1 MKSTFAHTNLPPLP
15 KNWVWSTMNDVC
27 LKVQDGTHFSPQNQL
42 PHGRYRYLTAKNI
55 RPLGLDLSDVSYIEE
70 EEHRAIYTRC
80 DPKKGDVLL
89 VKDGVNTGDVALNTL
104 DNEFSLLS
112 SVCLLRPKPDLL
124 SSPFLR
130 YFLQSPVGARLLTG
144 KMTGTAIR
152 RIVLRQI
159 KETPIPIA
167 PLFEQQSLVAEIEKQ
182 FSRLDEAV
190 AILKRVKANL
200 KRYKAAVL
208 KAAVEGKLTEEWRKA
223 HPDVE
228 PASELLK
235 RILAERR
242 AKWSGRGNYKEP
254 KIDHAVECSE
264 GWVGVPVEVI
274 SEIVDGDRGKEYPKQ
289 EDFLD
294 QGYCLFLSTKN
305 VRPYGFVFKENQ
317 FISKDKHEKLRKGTL
332 KPGDIVFTSRGT
344 IGNIAHYSDDIK
356 YKCVRINS
364 GMFILRGFYDLLDEG
379 YFAWYLRS
387 HAIRE
392 QIAKLSSG
400 TAQPQ
405 LPIREFKTFNV
416 HFPSKLEQEEIVKD
430 IERRVSIIDRLET
443 SAVQAEKRAERLRQA
458 VLQRAFSGAL
468 IGTVGDSSFQLSE
481 LNKNE
486 PPSSDR

>member
-1 MKSTFAHTNLPPLP
+1 MKSAFAHTNLPPLP

-167 PLFEQQSLVAEIEKQ
+167 PLLEQQSLVAEIEKQ

-190 AILKRVKANL
+190 ANLRRVKANL

-208 KAAVEGKLTEEWRKA
+208 KAAVQGKLTEEWRKA
-223 HPDVE
+223 HPDVQ

-235 RILAERR
+235 RILADRR
-242 AKWSGRGNYKEP
+242 AKWNGQGKYKEAARLDVTLP
-254 KIDHAVECSE
+254 LLPARWTWATLDQIGQAGRPIIYGIIKPGRHVPD
-264 GWVGVPVEVI
+264 GVPYVRVKEMK
-274 SEIVDGDRGKEYPKQ
+274 DGRIDVANLRRTSLERA
-289 EDFLD
+289 
-294 QGYCLFLSTKN
+294 TKFA
-305 VRPYGFVFKENQ
+305 RATLRTGDIL
-317 FISKDKHEKLRKGTL
+317 ISKD
-332 KPGDIVFTSRGT
+332 GT
-344 IGNIAHYSDDIK
+344 IGRVAVVPPELAGGNITQHVMRAPTHPAMCRAYI
-356 YKCVRINS
+356 VW
-364 GMFILRGFYDLLDEG
+364 
-379 YFAWYLRS
+379 ALRS
-387 HAIRE
+387 DWCQRWLTGETRGVALQGVNVEDFRR
-392 QIAKLSSG
+392 
-400 TAQPQ
+400 
-405 LPIREFKTFNV
+405 LPMPIPPV
-416 HFPSKLEQEEIVKD
+416 DEQEQVVGEV
-430 IERRVSIIDRLET
+430 ERRLSIIEELDTVVLANQR
-443 SAVQAEKRAERLRQA
+443 RAESFRSSL
-458 VLQRAFSGAL
+458 LQRAFEGKLLASVSDKSPSLLLLDAEFSHEGA
-468 IGTVGDSSFQLSE
+468 
-481 LNKNE
+481 
-486 PPSSDR
+486 